1 MAELLFGLLTKV
13 SIIIVIAYLFSNTR
27 LFNKT
32 INSENYK
39 LKDKLRLSIFFGA
52 IGILGTYSGIPY
64 MGAIVNNRVI
74 GDRKS
79 VV

>member
-39 LKDKLRLSIFFGA
+39 LKDKLQ
-52 IGILGTYSGIPY
+52 IGR
-64 MGAIVNNRVI
+64 AHV
-74 GDRKS
+74 
-79 VV
+79 